1 MRGPVSLCGVL
12 LGLLTACTMAP
23 RNVEDLARP
32 EQQRVLHGELVH
44 DMLAQG
50 RSHAALAHLEEL
62 RRQQGKLTADQRLL
76 RAEAHYRIGELGE
89 ASADYTQLL
98 QTTLAGQAWHG
109 LGRIHTPT
117 DLRKALQ
124 AYNNAL
130 EQRPTDAAIRNDLG
144 YALLL
149 GGRVLDACRH
159 LRTAHELDPQQ
170 ARIIANLLLCEAA
183 LGRHDEVE
191 RMMQVQG
198 FTPAERQQHQRQ
210 YEQLRATMVE
220 RKAELLA
227 APTGVSDDPSAS

>member
-1 MRGPVSLCGVL
+1 MRGSVWF
-12 LGLLTACTMAP
+12 LGAVALPLAACTMAP

-62 RRQQGKLTADQRLL
+62 RRQQGKLTPDQRLL
-76 RAEAHYRIGELGE
+76 RAEAYYRIGELGE
-89 ASADYTQLL
+89 ARADYRQLL
-98 QTTLAGQAWHG
+98 QSQLAGQAWHG

-117 DLRKALQ
+117 DLKAALQ
-124 AYNNAL
+124 AYNQAL
-130 EQRPTDAAIRNDLG
+130 ERRPTDAAIRNDLG

-149 GGRVLDACRH
+149 GGRVVDACRH

-183 LGRHDEVE
+183 LGRQDEVE
-191 RMMQVQG
+191 RIMQVQS
-198 FTPAERQQHQRQ
+198 FTLAERQQHQRQ
-210 YEQLRATMVE
+210 YEQLRATMVK
-220 RKAELLA
+220 RKAELHS

>member
-1 MRGPVSLCGVL
+1 MRSPGLIFGALVL
-12 LGLLTACTMAP
+12 PLAACTMAP

-32 EQQRVLHGELVH
+32 DQKRVLHGELVH

-62 RRQQGKLTADQRLL
+62 RRQQGQLTADQRLL

-89 ASADYTQLL
+89 ARADYSQLL
-98 QTTLAGQAWHG
+98 QTKLAGQAWHG

-117 DLRKALQ
+117 DLRAALQ

-130 EQRPTDAAIRNDLG
+130 ERRPTDAAIRNDLG

-149 GGRVLDACRH
+149 GGRVVDACRH

-170 ARIIANLLLCEAA
+170 ARIVANLLLCEAA
-183 LGRHDEVE
+183 AGRIDEVE
-191 RMMQVQG
+191 RIMQVQS

-220 RKAELLA
+220 RKAELHS
-227 APTGVSDDPSAS
+227 APTGVSNDPSPS